1 MTLEFAKKEAERR
14 TEALGTDHYVYQTI
28 GCGPDEYIVTGRTLK
43 GYEPIHTVFTDGSV
57 LES

>member
-14 TEALGTDHYVYQTI
+14 TRELGTDHYVYQTI
-28 GCGPDEYIVTGRTLK
+28 HCAADEYIVTGRTLK
-43 GYEPIHTVFTDGSV
+43 GYTPVHTFFADGSE